1 MYKYKVLKERGG
13 LANISV
19 VNIDTEASVII
30 GRPTVEILNIL
41 HEKEGYTAKADD
53 SGFKYLNIADVWNLD
68 VRDETAKLLADTT
81 MKMKRP
87 VRIKKDK
94 SEQPAEPEIHRDDK
108 QPVDVFDLIFG
119 IKD

>member
-1 MYKYKVLKERGG
+1 MYKVLKERGG

-19 VNIDTEASVII
+19 VNTEKAYTVDI
-30 GRPTVEILNIL
+30 GRPTIEILNIL
-41 HEKEGYTAKADD
+41 HEKEGYTTKADD
-53 SGFKYLNIADVWNLD
+53 PKCLDIASVWSLD
-68 VRDETAKLLADTT
+68 VSANTASALADTT
-81 MKMKRP
+81 MKMKKP